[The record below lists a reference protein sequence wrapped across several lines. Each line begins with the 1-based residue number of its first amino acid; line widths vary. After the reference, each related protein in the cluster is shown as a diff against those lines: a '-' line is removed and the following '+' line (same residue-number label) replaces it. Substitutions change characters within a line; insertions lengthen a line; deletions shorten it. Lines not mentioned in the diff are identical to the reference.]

1 MQAKENLETR
11 GVSNFELFV
20 GDSKDLLPSFL
31 QKRVA
36 AVSIV
41 IHINTNMCEI
51 VCVCCVFVKNRG
63 GCEYSYTHQYEHVW
77 EIVCVC
83 VFCFLWRAVW
93 LVWEEFRNRA
103 NMQSREYVVQH
114 LYCIF
119 A

>member
-41 IHINTNMCEI
+41 IHINTTCVRDS
-51 VCVCCVFVKNRG
+51 VCVCF
-63 GCEYSYTHQYEHVW
+63 
-77 EIVCVC
+77 
-83 VFCFLWRAVW
+83 VFC
-93 LVWEEFRNRA
+93 EEPCGSCENSFETVRICNHA
-103 NMQSREYVVQH
+103 NM
-114 LYCIF
+114 
-119 A
+119 